1 MPFCSTSNGVSRTR
15 LACGPMPAL
24 HRLCV
29 YAGSNPGNRPQYA
42 AAAADLA
49 RLMAARG
56 IGLVYGGGKVGLM
69 GVLADTI
76 LAEGGEAI
84 GVIPQALLDREVGHT
99 GLTELRVV
107 GSMHERKALM
117 AELADGFV
125 AVPGGIGTL
134 EELIEVFTW
143 SQLGI
148 HAKPCAML
156 DAEGFYSGL
165 AGLLD
170 HMVAE
175 GFLRAEHR
183 AGLLSDPEPGPLLE
197 RMEAWR
203 PPSVHTW
210 VELER
215 S

>member
-1 MPFCSTSNGVSRTR
+1 VPPLR
-15 LACGPMPAL
+15 
-24 HRLCV
+24 RLCV
-29 YAGSNPGNRPQYA
+29 YAGSNPGNGPDYADA
-42 AAAADLA
+42 AAALA
-49 RLMAARG
+49 RLLAERG

-69 GVLADTI
+69 GVLADTMV
-76 LAEGGEAI
+76 AAGGEAI
-84 GVIPQALLDREVGHT
+84 GVIPRALFEREIAHA
-99 GLTELRVV
+99 GLTDLRVV

-148 HAKPCAML
+148 HAKPVGVL
-156 DAEGFYSGL
+156 DVAGFYAALDGF
-165 AGLLD
+165 LD

-175 GFLRAEHR
+175 GFLRGEHR
-183 AGLLSDPEPGPLLE
+183 AGLISSPAPDTLLE
-197 RMEAWR
+197 RMTAWE
-203 PPSVHTW
+203 PVHVRKW
-210 VELER
+210 LDLEQ